1 MLQRKKNCLNMSYD
15 RFVDERVLTSRD
27 ALGRF
32 QIKIKLVE
40 IDEGARDFS
49 RRFGNRVLVK
59 KILLTIK
66 HVDTEEV
73 EERELNVEEVEKRM
87 KKERLFS
94 STNRWVAS
102 TDIKNGYVVASK
114 HLDLL
119 ADAIALDVVPLG

>member
-1 MLQRKKNCLNMSYD
+1 MNMSYD
-15 RFVDERVLTSRD
+15 RFVDERLLTSRD

-32 QIKIKLVE
+32 QIKMKLVE
-40 IDEGARDFS
+40 IDESARDFS
-49 RRFGNRVLVK
+49 RRFGNRVLVRK
-59 KILLTIK
+59 VLLTIK
-66 HVDTEEV
+66 HVQTEEV
-73 EERELNVEEVEKRM
+73 EERELNIEEIEKRM

-119 ADAIALDVVPLG
+119 ADAVALDILPLG

>member
-1 MLQRKKNCLNMSYD
+1 MRENRNRLMSYD

-27 ALGRF
+27 ALNRF

-49 RRFGNRVLVK
+49 RRFGNRVLVR

-66 HVDTEEV
+66 HTETQEV

-119 ADAIALDVVPLG
+119 ADAIALDIVPIG

>member
-1 MLQRKKNCLNMSYD
+1 MDMSYD
-15 RFVDERVLTSRD
+15 RFVDERLLTSRD

-32 QIKIKLVE
+32 QIKMKLVE
-40 IDEGARDFS
+40 IDESARDFS
-49 RRFGNRVLVK
+49 RRFGNRVLVRK
-59 KILLTIK
+59 VLLTIK
-66 HVDTEEV
+66 HVQTEEV
-73 EERELNVEEVEKRM
+73 EERELNIEEIEKRM

-119 ADAIALDVVPLG
+119 ADAVALDILPIG

>member
-1 MLQRKKNCLNMSYD
+1 MHESESEHIMSYD

-27 ALGRF
+27 ALNRF

-49 RRFGNRVLVK
+49 RRFGNRVLVR

-66 HVDTEEV
+66 YTETQEV

-119 ADAIALDVVPLG
+119 ADAIALDIVPLG

>member
-1 MLQRKKNCLNMSYD
+1 LRENRSRLMSYD

-27 ALGRF
+27 ALNRF

-49 RRFGNRVLVK
+49 RRFGNRVLVR

-66 HVDTEEV
+66 HTETQEV

-119 ADAIALDVVPLG
+119 ADAIALDIVPLG